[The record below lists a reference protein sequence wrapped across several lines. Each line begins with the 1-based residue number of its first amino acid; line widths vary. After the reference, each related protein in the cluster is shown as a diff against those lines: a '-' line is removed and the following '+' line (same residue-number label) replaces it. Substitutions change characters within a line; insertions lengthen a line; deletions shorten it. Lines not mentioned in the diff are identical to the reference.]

1 MFIIGD
7 IPLEKD
13 RPFDL
18 QEIKLLRVEHLY
30 KDGMSIANACKT
42 IGISVHTYY
51 KYRERLRAGSSQACV
66 AGKTLS
72 AAQELN

>member
-18 QEIKLLRVEHLY
+18 QEIKLLRVEYLY
-30 KDGMSIANACKT
+30 QSGMSIANSCKS

-51 KYRERLRAGSSQACV
+51 KYRERLRVGSPQACV
-66 AGKTLS
+66 AGETLS